1 MRKLFVVVAAI
12 VASAVVPTSVAIA
25 DDDDDTVRCTGQL
38 SGTVAGDLVV
48 PSGATCELRGAR
60 VDGDVVVKP
69 SALFVARNSR
79 IDGDVDCAAGPFEQ
93 DFGCDLLSG
102 AVVTGDAD
110 VRRGGEMHLHAGHV
124 LGEVE
129 AGPGSVFLTT
139 RQVVGPP
146 ARALVG
152 EEVECNRCV
161 FLDLDS
167 TDVGG
172 SVSIKAETEGSFIAE
187 RSEIAGSLK
196 IADSSAGDFVFFIA
210 SNTIHKSATFNENA
224 GSALIVE
231 NVIGRK
237 LRVLDNR
244 SAGRFCGDP
253 NDPASCIEGL
263 TVADNHVG
271 KALLCRGNVPPP
283 VGGGNTADRK
293 KGQCRGL

>member
-12 VASAVVPTSVAIA
+12 VASAVLPTSAAIA
-25 DDDDDTVRCTGQL
+25 DDDDTVRCTGPL
-38 SGTVAGDLVV
+38 SGAVPGDLVV

-167 TDVGG
+167 TDVGED
-172 SVSIKAETEGSFIAE
+172 VSIKAESQGSFIAE
-187 RSEIAGSLK
+187 RNHIGGSLK
-196 IADSSAGDFVFFIA
+196 IADSSAGDFLFFVA
-210 SNTIHKSATFNENA
+210 SNRIQKSVTFKRNT
-224 GSALIVE
+224 GPALIVE

-244 SAGRFCGDP
+244 SAGQFCFGFP
-253 NDPASCIEGL
+253 RRMTSGWGRPAGAPSRPACK
-263 TVADNHVG
+263 V
-271 KALLCRGNVPPP
+271 
-283 VGGGNTADRK
+283 DR
-293 KGQCRGL
+293 